1 MVYAADLF
9 VVSISCGRGFVLGDS
24 DVHSK
29 IERIHWA
36 YSIVHWEKDAPA
48 VKVTAF
54 QTPS

>member
-1 MVYAADLF
+1 MVYAVDLF
-9 VVSISCGRGFVLGDS
+9 VVSISCGRRFVLGDS